1 MLVYQRVIFEGWF
14 FCAPSTWHGFDV
26 RQPLSQLHA
35 NDTSL
40 VVADG
45 RRCEDAPKWQA
56 LWSDDQQLA
65 ALENNILFIVAMSTS
80 HELIGSILSF

>member
-1 MLVYQRVIFEGWF
+1 MVSMLDNHL
-14 FCAPSTWHGFDV
+14 AS
-26 RQPLSQLHA
+26 LSQLHA

-45 RRCEDAPKWQA
+45 RRCEDTPKWQA